1 MGVPRTRLRKRLA
14 AAAGALI
21 ATLVAAPAAQALSP
35 PEVFLQEEDPSN
47 QPVGNWIPLSGASM
61 HSVNRYLIGVRIQD
75 TGQPGNTQRIN
86 ARVDSVPSGSPTQ
99 PDVYSNICPEVTG
112 AAGQI
117 VPASQNGPEDVRYQG
132 DGTYSI
138 SVTATPAASGD
149 IGTNCGSGPATT
161 GTFTAAAPTGV
172 QFVGH
177 MVTADPNPKD
187 PFGGILVSPA
197 FGAGGTDIICARDPR
212 PAPDG
217 TLTGSL
223 IVDQGGNGYETPH
236 WTMHAGNLFEQPG
249 SYACVARSVGGG
261 EQPGPWSAPT
271 PTEDVQTGFYPQL
284 RTWRLFN
291 SHGPVFKLTGRITSP
306 LSARGSLSVVIKRSD
321 KHERVVRLR
330 TRVGAGGAVSLRFR
344 LPPSTYVAYPPTF
357 VMSFSFG
364 GTRWVAARPLFGVF
378 GLSLFPQQVGNQ
390 LQFVGGCHPLRC

>member
-1 MGVPRTRLRKRLA
+1 MGVPRTGLRQGLA

-21 ATLVAAPAAQALSP
+21 AALLAPAAQALSA
-35 PEVFLQEEDPSN
+35 PEVFLQEEDASN
-47 QPVGNWIPLSGASM
+47 QPVGSWIALPGASM
-61 HSVNRYLIGVRIQD
+61 QSVNRYLIGVRLQD

-86 ARVDSVPSGSPTQ
+86 VRVNSVPSGSPIQ

-117 VPASQNGPEDVRYQG
+117 VPASQNGPEDVGYQG

-149 IGTNCGSGPATT
+149 IGTNCGSGPTT
-161 GTFTAAAPTGV
+161 TAAFTASAPTGLR
-172 QFVGH
+172 FVGH
-177 MVTADPNPKD
+177 LVTADPNPHD
-187 PFGGILVSPA
+187 PFGGIVVSPA
-197 FGAGGTDIICARDPR
+197 FGAGGTDITCARDPR

-223 IVDQGGNGYETPH
+223 VIHQGGNGYETPH
-236 WTMHAGNLFEQPG
+236 WTMHAGNLFVQPG

-284 RTWRLFN
+284 GTWRLSH
-291 SHGPVFKLTGRITSP
+291 SHGPVFKLTGRVTSP
-306 LSARGSLSVVIKRSD
+306 LGARGSLSVVIKRAD
-321 KHERVVRLR
+321 KHERVVRVR

-364 GTRWVAARPLFGVF
+364 GTRWVAARPPFGVF
-378 GLSLFPQQVGNQ
+378 ELRLFAQQAGNQ

>member
-1 MGVPRTRLRKRLA
+1 MGVPRIGLRRHL

-21 ATLVAAPAAQALSP
+21 VALLAAPAAQALSA
-35 PEVFLQEEDPSN
+35 PEVFLQEMDPSN
-47 QPVGNWIPLSGASM
+47 QPIGNWIPMSGASM
-61 HSVNRYLIGVRIQD
+61 RSVNRWQIGVRIQD

-86 ARVDSVPSGSPTQ
+86 VVVNSVPSGSPTQ

-112 AAGQI
+112 TADQI
-117 VPASQNGPEDVRYQG
+117 VPASQNGPEDIRYQG

-138 SVTATPAASGD
+138 SVTATPAANGD
-149 IGTNCGSGPATT
+149 IGTNCRSGPTTT
-161 GTFTAAAPTGV
+161 GTFTASAPTTI

-177 MVTADPNPKD
+177 MVTSDPNPRD
-187 PFGGILVSPA
+187 PFGGIKVFPA

-217 TLTGSL
+217 TLTGGL
-223 IVDQGGNGYETPH
+223 IVQQGGNGYETPS

-271 PTEDVQTGFYPQL
+271 PTEDVQTGFYPQP

-291 SHGPVFKLTGRITSP
+291 SRGPVFKLTGRISSP
-306 LSARGSLSVVIKRSD
+306 LSAGGSLSVVIKRTD
-321 KHERVVRLR
+321 KRVRVVRLR
-330 TRVGAGGAVSLRFR
+330 ARVGARGAVSLRFR
-344 LPPSTYVAYPPTF
+344 LPPSTSIAYPPQF
-357 VMSFSFG
+357 LMSFSFG

-378 GLSLFPQQVGNQ
+378 GLSLLPQQVGNQ
-390 LQFVGGCHPLRC
+390 LQFVGSCHPLSC

>member
-1 MGVPRTRLRKRLA
+1 M
-14 AAAGALI
+14 
-21 ATLVAAPAAQALSP
+21 
-35 PEVFLQEEDPSN
+35 
-47 QPVGNWIPLSGASM
+47 
-61 HSVNRYLIGVRIQD
+61 
-75 TGQPGNTQRIN
+75 
-86 ARVDSVPSGSPTQ
+86 
-99 PDVYSNICPEVTG
+99 
-112 AAGQI
+112 
-117 VPASQNGPEDVRYQG
+117 
-132 DGTYSI
+132 
-138 SVTATPAASGD
+138 
-149 IGTNCGSGPATT
+149 TT
-161 GTFTAAAPTGV
+161 GTFTASAPTGV

-197 FGAGGTDIICARDPR
+197 FGAGGTDIICARNPR

-223 IVDQGGNGYETPH
+223 IIHQGGNGYETPH
-236 WTMHAGNLFEQPG
+236 WTMHAGNLFEKPG

-271 PTEDVQTGFYPQL
+271 PTEDVQTGFYPQP
-284 RTWRLFN
+284 RTWRLLN
-291 SHGPVFKLTGRITSP
+291 SRGRVYKLTGRISSP
-306 LSARGSLSVVIKRSD
+306 LSAGGSLSVVIKRSD

-364 GTRWVAARPLFGVF
+364 GTRFVAARPLFGVF
-378 GLSLFPQQVGNQ
+378 GLSLFPQQAGNQ

>member
-1 MGVPRTRLRKRLA
+1 MGVLRSGLRKRLA
-14 AAAGALI
+14 ATTGALI
-21 ATLVAAPAAQALSP
+21 AALLAAPAAQALSA

-61 HSVNRYLIGVRIQD
+61 HSVNRYLVGVRIQD

-86 ARVDSVPSGSPTQ
+86 VRVNSVPSGSPTQ
-99 PDVYSNICPEVTG
+99 PDVYSSICPEVTG
-112 AAGQI
+112 ALGQI

-149 IGTNCGSGPATT
+149 IGTNCGSGPTTT
-161 GTFTAAAPTGV
+161 GTFTASAPTEI

-177 MVTADPNPKD
+177 MVTADPNPRA

-197 FGAGGTDIICARDPR
+197 FGAGGTDILCARDPR

-223 IVDQGGNGYETPH
+223 IVHQGGDGYETPH
-236 WTMHAGNLFEQPG
+236 WKMHAGTLFEQPG
-249 SYACVARSVGGG
+249 SYACVARSIGGG

-271 PTEDVQTGFYPQL
+271 PTEDVQTGFYTQP
-284 RTWRLFN
+284 RTWRLLK
-291 SHGPVFKLTGRITSP
+291 SSARMYKLTGRISSP
-306 LSARGSLSVVIKRSD
+306 LSAGGSLSVAIKRLD
-321 KHERVVRLR
+321 KHERVVHLR
-330 TRVGAGGAVSLRFR
+330 TRVGVGGAVSLKFR
-344 LPPSTYVAYPPTF
+344 LPPSAYVAYPPTF
-357 VMSFSFG
+357 AMSFSFG
-364 GTRWVAARPLFGVF
+364 GTRFVALR
-378 GLSLFPQQVGNQ
+378 SLFAAFGFRLVPQQVGNQ
-390 LQFVGGCHPLRC
+390 LQFVGACHPLRC